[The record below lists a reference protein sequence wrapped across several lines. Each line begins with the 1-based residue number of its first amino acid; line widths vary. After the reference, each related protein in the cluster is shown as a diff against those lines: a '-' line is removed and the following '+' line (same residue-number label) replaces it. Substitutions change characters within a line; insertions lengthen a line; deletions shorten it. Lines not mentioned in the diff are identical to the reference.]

1 MFRRL
6 LPSVDSIRQSRML
19 SCFGPRIQAPH
30 LWRLTRHSVARGVA
44 IGTFF
49 GLLIPVA
56 QIPVAALT
64 AFFMRANMLV
74 SAAATFVSNPLT
86 FGPLYYGAYW
96 LGTRL
101 LGVPEP
107 ATDAEI
113 AGRAASFLAWMEYW
127 WDRFLTH
134 GQPLLLGMLLMAVTA
149 SVVGYFATHVLWG
162 VRVRARRRSL
172 RARRVERARLKAQ
185 AQAQVQ
191 AQNAQVPA

>member
-19 SCFGPRIQAPH
+19 SWLGPRIQEPH
-30 LWRLTRHSVARGVA
+30 LWRLSRHSVARGVA
-44 IGTFF
+44 IGSFF
-49 GLLIPVA
+49 GLMIPIA
-56 QIPVAALT
+56 QVPAAALA
-64 AFFMRANMLV
+64 AFFMRGNLLV
-74 SAAATFVSNPLT
+74 STAATFITNPLT

-96 LGTRL
+96 IGTRL

-107 ATDAEI
+107 ATAAEI
-113 AGRAASFLAWMEYW
+113 AGRATSFLSWMEYW

-134 GQPLLLGMLLMAVTA
+134 GQPLLLGMLLMAATA

-172 RARRVERARLKAQ
+172 RARRIERARLKAKVREQ
-185 AQAQVQ
+185 AGNAQA
-191 AQNAQVPA
+191 PA